1 MKYKYIASISL
12 PKNPTKWKNFLNFS
26 PIPMK
31 TVIME
36 YFIVYIYIL
45 ILLLLLFHTII
56 PICIAP
62 NFIFLHHIAT
72 PKPAIH
78 SPTIIFIII
87 VLLNNLN
94 SISDSEKIS
103 TVFWLLKYFGLFVI
117 KMIKIFLCKNY
128 PNANDLNIY
137 YP

>member
-12 PKNPTKWKNFLNFS
+12 PKNPTKWENFLNFS
-26 PIPMK
+26 PILMK

-36 YFIVYIYIL
+36 YFTVYIYIL

-62 NFIFLHHIAT
+62 NFIFHHHIPT
-72 PKPAIH
+72 PKPSIH
-78 SPTIIFIII
+78 LPTIIFII

-94 SISDSEKIS
+94 SISDSEKIY